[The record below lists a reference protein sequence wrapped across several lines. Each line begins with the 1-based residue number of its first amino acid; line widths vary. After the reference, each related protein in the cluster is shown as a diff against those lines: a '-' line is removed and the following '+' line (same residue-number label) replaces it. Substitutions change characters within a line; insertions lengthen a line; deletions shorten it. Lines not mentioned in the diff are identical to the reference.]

1 MIRGIREI
9 PHDLVERVES
19 GTGVDRVVD
28 GVIYDFLSTGLSV
41 SAEHIVVHT
50 SPDPKW
56 LPRYTASLDT
66 VVSLIEENLPG
77 WEWLKHEPG
86 RMWVA
91 MKPIGYRL
99 EFSGSGSSD
108 ARALLAACLRAI
120 QAQAEKL
127 ADAHSK
133 NPPEAEHG

>member
-1 MIRGIREI
+1 MVGIREI

-66 VVSLIEENLPG
+66 VVSLIEQKLPG
-77 WEWLKHEPG
+77 WRCRLTVNEGGSEGTVAYAGLKRADGVSASP
-86 RMWVA
+86 
-91 MKPIGYRL
+91 
-99 EFSGSGSSD
+99 
-108 ARALLAACLRAI
+108 ARALLAAFLRAL
-120 QAQAEKL
+120 QEARTL

>member
-1 MIRGIREI
+1 MVGIREI

-66 VVSLIEENLPG
+66 VVSLIEQKLPG
-77 WEWLKHEPG
+77 WRCRLTVHEGGSEGTVAYAGLKRADGVSASP
-86 RMWVA
+86 
-91 MKPIGYRL
+91 
-99 EFSGSGSSD
+99 
-108 ARALLAACLRAI
+108 ARALLAAFLRAL
-120 QAQAEKL
+120 QEARTL